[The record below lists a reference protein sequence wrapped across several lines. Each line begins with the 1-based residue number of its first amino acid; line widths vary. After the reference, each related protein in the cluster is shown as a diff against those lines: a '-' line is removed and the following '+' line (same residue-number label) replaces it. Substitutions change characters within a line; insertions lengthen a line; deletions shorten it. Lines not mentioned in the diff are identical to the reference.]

1 MVLVKN
7 LSTTVINTLPNY
19 GGEILY
25 NTTANRPIVNTAD
38 GFKYFVLSTLS
49 GDVSGLNSLS
59 ATSLTGTLQTES
71 QPNVTS
77 LGTLTGLTSNGN
89 VNIAQHNGST
99 TGLSLNGVLVTA
111 TAAELNYVDT
121 TPGTAEAGK
130 ALVTDSNNSIVGLT
144 NLETDNLT
152 VNGTL
157 VTASAIELNYTDVTT
172 IGIAQASKAL
182 VLDANLDIVGIHN
195 IETDNLTVNGTL
207 VTASAIELNY
217 TDVSTIGTA
226 DPGKALVTDMNKD
239 ISGIRN
245 LSAENLTGTLQT
257 AAQPN
262 VTSVGTLTSLNVSG
276 ATSVA
281 SLTVGGVPLTPY
293 GESGLRVSV
302 YSTTDFNGRILW
314 NEIVNTIDFTNYAP
328 AGQSSGYSMEVWGYI
343 KPLYTENYIFTIT
356 SNDHFRIWI
365 NNNLVRTG
373 WTSGDH
379 DNLQTDPIALI
390 ANKWYPIYI
399 QHIQETSTERLNLKW
414 ESSSQTVQTV
424 PQANF
429 AFDNKKLDVNI
440 RNNYF
445 QDSLKFYDSTNSNL
459 STISVTTSGD
469 LTLSPYSSNINL
481 PGHNGSTTGL
491 HLAGVLV
498 TSTATELNYNDVTPG
513 TAAATKALVLDVDKD
528 IGNIRNIRTIG
539 NLGINTS
546 AANKQVEI
554 NNSTGDCL
562 RLTYNDNNGS
572 ATNYTDF
579 LVSSSGDLTLT
590 PSGANLNISSA
601 LNVTGAS
608 SLSSTLGVTGATTL
622 SSTLGVTGATTL
634 SDTLGVTGATTLSST
649 LDVTG
654 VINFNNVT
662 DATSSTAGG
671 CLTIDGGAA
680 VAKKLFVGTD
690 MSVGG
695 NSTLTGTL
703 GVTGATTLSDTL
715 GVTGAT
721 TLSSTLGVTGA
732 TSLSSTLGVTGATTL
747 SSTLGVTGATTLS
760 STLGV
765 TGATTLSSTLAVDGA
780 FTLNNTTDATS
791 STAGGSLTVSGGA
804 GIAKKLFVGTD
815 LSIGGNSTM
824 TGTLGVTGASTM
836 SSTLGVTG
844 ATTLS
849 STLGVTGATTLSDT
863 LDVTGVTNLNNTTD
877 ATSST
882 AGGCLTVDGGAAVAK
897 KLFVGTDFDVGGNST
912 MTGTLGVTGATT
924 LTGAVT
930 AQNTLGVTGATT
942 LSSTLGVTGA
952 TTLSSTLGVTGAT
965 TLSSTLSVDGV
976 LSLNNTTDAVSSTS
990 GGALTLSGGAGI
1002 AKKLFV
1008 GTDLAVGGNSAL
1020 TGTLGVTGATTLT
1033 GAVTAQSTL
1042 GVTGATTLSDTLAVT
1057 GASTLTGA
1065 VTAQSTLGVTG
1076 ATTLSSTLDV
1086 TGASTLSST
1095 LDVTGVINFNNTT
1108 DATSSTAGG
1117 CLTIDGGAA
1126 IAKKL
1131 FVGTNLSV
1139 GGNGTVTGT
1148 LGVTGATTL
1157 SDTLGVTGAATL
1169 SSTLGVTGATTLSDT
1184 LGVTGAAT
1192 LSSTLGVTGATT
1204 LSSTLDVTGVIN
1216 FNNVT
1221 DATSSTAG
1229 GCVTIDGGAAIA
1241 KKLFVGTNFSV
1252 GGNST
1257 LGGDVSVT
1265 GPILSIPTGNTAARP
1280 ATPQVGYIRYNTQTS
1295 QFEGYGAGNAWG
1307 SLGGVSDVDQN
1318 TKILAEDGAGTN
1330 DNNLRFFNDGNESM
1344 RLTAASKLGV
1354 GTTNPSKQVEI
1365 NATNGDVL
1373 RLTRNNNNGTSTN
1386 YSDFSITSSGNLNIL
1401 SSGLT
1406 TFIDATNNLDVAGH
1420 DGSTLGL
1427 KLAGVLVTSTA
1438 TQLNYNNVT
1447 PGTAAA
1453 TKALILDSSRN
1464 IGNINSMT
1472 VNNVNFTID
1481 NASANT
1487 VGYPINLIRTTS
1499 GTPATGLGIGLDFY
1513 IENSAN
1519 NNIGY
1524 GAIQVSANDITA
1536 GSEDGL
1542 LTIKLMTG
1550 GTSTDVLTLTNEFLT
1565 VTELVE
1571 TSDIRVKENIT
1582 PVDNEE
1588 SFNKIMNVN
1597 IVDYNFIADSDKKV
1611 HRGVIAQELAEVI
1624 PSAINISEKDGISD
1638 FHAVSS
1644 KELVGYLISSLQH
1657 MNTKFE
1663 ELNAKYEDL
1672 KKNMCKCN
1680 Q

>member
-49 GDVSGLNSLS
+49 GDVSGLASLS
-59 ATSLTGTLQTES
+59 ATNLSGTLQTAA

-77 LGTLTGLTSNGN
+77 LGTLTGLTSSGN
-89 VNIAQHNGST
+89 INFSSHDGGTA
-99 TGLSLNGVLVTA
+99 GLSLGGVLVTA

-121 TPGTAEAGK
+121 TPGTAQANK

-207 VTASAIELNY
+207 VTASAVELNY

-226 DPGKALVTDMNKD
+226 DPGKALVTDLNKD
-239 ISGIRN
+239 IGGIRN

-262 VTSVGTLTSLNVSG
+262 ITSVGTLTSLD
-276 ATSVA
+276 VA
-281 SLTVGGVPLTPY
+281 GGLTVNGLSIGGTSLTPY
-293 GESGLRVSV
+293 GESGVRARV
-302 YSTTDFNGRILW
+302 YSTVDFNGRLIY
-314 NEIVNTIDFTNYAP
+314 NNIVNNVDFTNFVP
-328 AGQSSGYSMEVWGYI
+328 SGQASGYSMEVWGYI
-343 KPLYTENYIFTIT
+343 KPLYTESYTFTIT
-356 SNDHFRIWI
+356 SNDNFRIWI

-379 DNLQTDPIALI
+379 NNIQTDPIALT
-390 ANKWYPIYI
+390 ANVWYPIYI
-399 QHIQETSTERLNLKW
+399 QHVQETSTERLNIKW
-414 ESSSQTVQTV
+414 ESTSQIVQTI

-429 AFDNKKLDVNI
+429 AFDNKDIDVSM
-440 RNNYF
+440 RNSHF
-445 QDSLKFYDSTNSNL
+445 QDSIKFYDSTNSNV
-459 STISVTTSGD
+459 SSVGVTTSGV
-469 LTLSPYSSNINL
+469 LTLSPYSNNVNL
-481 PGHNGSTTGL
+481 PGHDGSTTGL
-491 HLAGVLV
+491 HLAGTLV
-498 TSTATELNYNDVTPG
+498 TATATELNYTDVTTIG
-513 TAAATKALVLDVDKD
+513 TAQASKALVVDANKD
-528 IGNIRNIRTIG
+528 IGSIRNVRTIG

-546 AANKQVEI
+546 SADKQAEI
-554 NNSTGDCL
+554 NSSTGDCL

-572 ATNYTDF
+572 AVNYSDF
-579 LVSSSGDLTLT
+579 LVSNTGDLTLT

-601 LNVTGAS
+601 LNVTGATN
-608 SLSSTLGVTGATTL
+608 LSSTLGVTGASTL
-622 SSTLGVTGATTL
+622 SS
-634 SDTLGVTGATTLSST
+634 TLGVTGATTLSST

-662 DATSSTAGG
+662 DATSYTSGG

-680 VAKKLFVGTD
+680 IAKKLFVGTD
-690 MSVGG
+690 LDVGG
-695 NSTLTGTL
+695 NSVFTGTM
-703 GVTGATTLSDTL
+703 GVTGATT
-715 GVTGAT
+715 
-721 TLSSTLGVTGA
+721 
-732 TSLSSTLGVTGATTL
+732 LSSTLGVTGATTL

-765 TGATTLSSTLAVDGA
+765 TGATTLSSTLGVTGA
-780 FTLNNTTDATS
+780 TTLSDTLGVTGATTLSNTTDATS
-791 STAGGSLTVSGGA
+791 STVGGSLTVAGGA

-815 LSIGGNSTM
+815 F
-824 TGTLGVTGASTM
+824 A
-836 SSTLGVTG
+836 
-844 ATTLS
+844 
-849 STLGVTGATTLSDT
+849 
-863 LDVTGVTNLNNTTD
+863 
-877 ATSST
+877 
-882 AGGCLTVDGGAAVAK
+882 
-897 KLFVGTDFDVGGNST
+897 VGGNST
-912 MTGTLGVTGATT
+912 
-924 LTGAVT
+924 LTG
-930 AQNTLGVTGATT
+930 TLGVTGATT

-965 TLSSTLSVDGV
+965 TLSDTLDVTGV
-976 LSLNNTTDAVSSTS
+976 SNLNNTTDATSSTA
-990 GGALTLSGGAGI
+990 GGSLTVDGGAGI

-1008 GTDLAVGGNSAL
+1008 GTDLAVGGNSSL
-1020 TGTLGVTGATTLT
+1020 TGTLGVTGATTL
-1033 GAVTAQSTL
+1033 S
-1042 GVTGATTLSDTLAVT
+1042 
-1057 GASTLTGA
+1057 
-1065 VTAQSTLGVTG
+1065 STLGVTG
-1076 ATTLSSTLDV
+1076 ATTLSSTLGV

-1095 LDVTGVINFNNTT
+1095 LGVSGATTLSDTLDVTGVTNLNNTT

-1117 CLTIDGGAA
+1117 SLTVDGGAG

-1131 FVGTNLSV
+1131 FVGTDFAV
-1139 GGNGTVTGT
+1139 GGNSTLTGT
-1148 LGVTGATTL
+1148 LGVTGA
-1157 SDTLGVTGAATL
+1157 STL
-1169 SSTLGVTGATTLSDT
+1169 SSTLGVTGATTLSSTLGVTGTTTLSNTTDATSSTAGGSLTVDGGAGIAKKLFVGTDFAVGGNSSLTGT
-1184 LGVTGAAT
+1184 LGVTGASTLSSTLGVTGATT

-1204 LSSTLDVTGVIN
+1204 LSSTLDVTGAATFSSTLGITGALTL
-1216 FNNVT
+1216 NNTT
-1221 DATSSTAG
+1221 DATSSTVGGSLTVAG
-1229 GCVTIDGGAAIA
+1229 GAGIA
-1241 KKLFVGTNFSV
+1241 KKLFVGTDFAV

-1257 LGGDVSVT
+1257 LSGNLSIT
-1265 GPILSIPTGNTAARP
+1265 GPVLSIPTGNTAARP
-1280 ATPQVGYIRYNTQTS
+1280 ATPQVGYIRYNSETS

-1330 DNNLRFFNDGNESM
+1330 DNNLRFFNNGNESM

-1354 GTTNPSKQVEI
+1354 GTTAPSKQVEI
-1365 NATNGDVL
+1365 NATAGDVL
-1373 RLTRNNNNGTSTN
+1373 RLTRNNNTGTATN
-1386 YSDFSITSSGNLNIL
+1386 YSDFSISSSGNLNIL

-1406 TFIDATNNLDVAGH
+1406 TTIDETNNFDIVGH
-1420 DGSTLGL
+1420 NGSTLGL
-1427 KLAGVLVTSTA
+1427 KLNGTLVTSTA
-1438 TQLNYNNVT
+1438 IQLNYNNVT

-1464 IGNINSMT
+1464 IANINSIT
-1472 VNNVNFTID
+1472 ANNVNFTID
-1481 NASANT
+1481 NATANN

-1499 GTPATGLGIGLDFY
+1499 GTPANGLGIGLDFY

-1624 PSAINISEKDGISD
+1624 PSAINISEKDGIED

-1672 KKNMCKCN
+1672 KNNMCRCN